1 MQLQF
6 VNIIEYICSRTTSVC
21 CLEIWGHCNTANLT
35 SSVIFTE
42 ISTFWGPPTV
52 FGYRTNAPQPSRNDT
67 HWSHLQCV
75 PLYFPPLSALIMIGK
90 SIKDYVI
97 IRIAILALRLVAP
110 ASLVYLAASL
120 YQMEFLLSIWLGLYA
135 FAESALY
142 LLVYLPRSYLMQ
154 KAS

>member
-1 MQLQF
+1 
-6 VNIIEYICSRTTSVC
+6 
-21 CLEIWGHCNTANLT
+21 
-35 SSVIFTE
+35 
-42 ISTFWGPPTV
+42 
-52 FGYRTNAPQPSRNDT
+52 
-67 HWSHLQCV
+67 
-75 PLYFPPLSALIMIGK
+75 MIGK

-120 YQMEFLLSIWLGLYA
+120 YQMEFLLSWLGLYA
-135 FAESALY
+135 FAESAFY